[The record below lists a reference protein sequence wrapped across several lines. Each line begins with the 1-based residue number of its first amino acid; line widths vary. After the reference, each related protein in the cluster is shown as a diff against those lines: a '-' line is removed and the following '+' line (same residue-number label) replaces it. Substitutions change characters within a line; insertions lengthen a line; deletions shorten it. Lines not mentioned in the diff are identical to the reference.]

1 MRIGVLIPTRGIV
14 MQSARRPPVEQ
25 CWTMARHADAAG
37 YDAVWVGDS
46 IVAKPRLEPLTT
58 LAYLAGITTRVRLGT
73 AVLLPALRHPVVLA
87 HQIANVD
94 QISRGR
100 VVLGLGVGW
109 SLPAAERE
117 WAACGADHKRRVR
130 RLEEHVELWRM
141 LWKGEAVTH
150 RGDDVD
156 LIDHTI
162 GPLPWH
168 PAGPPVLITAG
179 NRGELLPAQFDRFAR
194 LGDGL
199 ITTYVH
205 AEECRLVRERA
216 EESLAAHGR
225 TLPDF
230 PLCVYT
236 TVRLD
241 DDVPTAERMTSE
253 FLAAYYG
260 GGVHSRGTMG
270 LGPADAVVSALH
282 RYEAAGVTDLCLRF
296 VGDDQLQQ
304 LERFTTEVLPALG
317 RPSSG
322 PPCRV

>member
-1 MRIGVLIPTRGIV
+1 MRVGILIPTRGVV
-14 MQSARRPPVEQ
+14 MQSVRRPPVEE
-25 CWTMARHADAAG
+25 CWTMARLADRAG

-58 LAYLAGITTRVRLGT
+58 LAYLAGITSQVRLGT

-109 SLPAAERE
+109 SLPSAERE

-130 RLEEHVELWRM
+130 RLEEHVEVWRRLWR
-141 LWKGEAVTH
+141 GEPVSY
-150 RGDDVD
+150 RGGDVD
-156 LIDHTI
+156 LLDHTI
-162 GPLPWH
+162 GPLPWN

-179 NRGELLPAQFDRFAR
+179 NRGEMIPAQFDRFAR
-194 LGDGL
+194 LGDGI

-205 AEECRLVRERA
+205 AEECRVVREQA
-216 EESLAAHGR
+216 DKALARHGR
-225 TLPDF
+225 ADSDF

-241 DDVPTAERMTSE
+241 DEAHTAERVTAE
-253 FLAAYYG
+253 FLATYYG
-260 GGVHSRGTMG
+260 GGVHQRGTMG
-270 LGPADAVVSALH
+270 LGPAGEVVAALR
-282 RYEAAGVTDLCLRF
+282 RYAAAGVTDLCIRF
-296 VGDDQLQQ
+296 VGDDQLAQ
-304 LERFTTEVLPALG
+304 LERFTTEVLPALRG
-317 RPSSG
+317 
-322 PPCRV
+322 